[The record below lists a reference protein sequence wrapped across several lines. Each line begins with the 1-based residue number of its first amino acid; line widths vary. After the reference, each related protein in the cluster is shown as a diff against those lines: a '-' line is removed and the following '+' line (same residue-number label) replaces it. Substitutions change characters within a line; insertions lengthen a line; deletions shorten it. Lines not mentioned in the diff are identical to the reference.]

1 MQTSKRAAPPDRRNA
16 AEGQHSCACIGKC
29 NPCRCG
35 TQAAQP
41 AAFWREVAP
50 NKCAD
55 CGKLIGDDWTSYD
68 NDRMSD
74 RGRLWCDPCTMRR
87 EVAR

>member
-1 MQTSKRAAPPDRRNA
+1 MNTTAKIIAPPDAGSATNESSRENATTRRA
-16 AEGQHSCACIGKC
+16 DEQAEQ
-29 NPCRCG
+29 
-35 TQAAQP
+35 TQP
-41 AAFWREVAP
+41 AAFWREVSP

-55 CGKLIGDDWTSYD
+55 CGKLLGDDWTSYD

-74 RGRLWCDPCTMRR
+74 RGRLWCAPCTMRR